1 MKTEGNKMKEFSSV
15 VTLSFHGNFCEAD
28 TKEEYVE
35 KVKAIFYEE
44 YGFKLLDSE
53 ITEIEEIL

>member
-1 MKTEGNKMKEFSSV
+1 MKEFSSV

-44 YGFKLLDSE
+44 YGLKLLDSE